1 MHTIKPFIVDGSLV
15 AAQPAIHQHLET
27 ASYQLS
33 STRCDKCCLN
43 VVASWKQRTRLY
55 VFTKRSFSNNQCI
68 TRLLQ
73 CARRNSRETYN
84 GRCEHISSNGRIFN
98 LQPLS
103 KPGGSNFHTLSI
115 EGRPGG
121 ES

>member
-43 VVASWKQRTRLY
+43 VVASWKQKTRLY
-55 VFTKRSFSNNQCI
+55 VFTKGSFSNNQCI

-73 CARRNSRETYN
+73 CARRNSREPYS
-84 GRCEHISSNGRIFN
+84 GRCEHISSSGRIFH

-103 KPGGSNFHTLSI
+103 KPVVTNFHTLSI

-121 ES
+121 GS

>member
-27 ASYQLS
+27 VSCQLS
-33 STRCDKCCLN
+33 STRRDKCCLN
-43 VVASWKQRTRLY
+43 VVESWKQKTHLY
-55 VFTKRSFSNNQCI
+55 VFTKGSFTNNQYI

-73 CARRNSRETYN
+73 CDCRNSREAYN
-84 GRCEHISSNGRIFN
+84 RLCEHISSSGRIFN

-103 KPGGSNFHTLSI
+103 KPGVTNFHTLSI